1 MKKTAITELKNVW
14 GRVGL
19 SGAPAPEETKDTLQL
34 AQQAKRAKSDRV
46 AQLNLRIRPG
56 EKQQIALLALREDV
70 SINEMFSRMLTLY
83 QRKHGRVE
91 LATSTE
97 SEKS

>member
-1 MKKTAITELKNVW
+1 MSGGAW
-14 GRVGL
+14 GL

-34 AQQAKRAKSDRV
+34 AQQAKRAKSDRI

-83 QRKHGRVE
+83 QREHGRVE

>member
-1 MKKTAITELKNVW
+1 MKKTAITELKSVW

-19 SGAPAPEETKDTLQL
+19 SGVPAPKETTDTLQL
-34 AQQAKRAKSDRV
+34 GRQAKRTKSDRV

-70 SINEMFSRMLTLY
+70 SINEIFSRMLTLY
-83 QRKHGRVE
+83 QREHGRVE

-97 SEKS
+97 SAKS